1 MVVRNQDL
9 LHSDVPV
16 GWNHWL
22 GRFGDSNAAV
32 GLTHRTDRRA

>member
-9 LHSDVPV
+9 LHSDVPK

-22 GRFGDSNAAV
+22 WATGDTM
-32 GLTHRTDRRA
+32 LQQD